1 MNKRKLQELLEKARS
16 EMNLL
21 YGIGN
26 SLRTTLNFDE
36 TLRILLR
43 GVTASEG
50 LGFSRAAVFLVDASR
65 KSLEGRAGSGDSS
78 FEQTVG
84 SLRVPLSERAGGL
97 LALAA
102 LEGAPLEIVRPQA
115 QQQAADDPVLRT
127 LESTSCVL
135 VPLKA
140 HDDRV
145 VGVIF
150 ADNQNTRRPI
160 SRESFRLLALL
171 AAHAGLAIENAR
183 LYEDALQQ
191 ADLDSLTRLWNRGA
205 FQRTLLE
212 ALAAAERAQHP
223 LSLMLADLDHF
234 KAYNDRFG
242 HLEGD
247 GILGRVAK
255 LLKESAR
262 AGDYVARVG
271 GEEFGVIL
279 PRTTK
284 VNAIKLAER
293 LRLAMDLH
301 RVPLTLSAGV
311 ATFPHDAH
319 GYEPLVRAADR
330 ALYEAKRQGRNRVV
344 IA

>member
-1 MNKRKLQELLEKARS
+1 MNKAKLQELLEKARS

-21 YGIGN
+21 YQIGN

-36 TLRILLR
+36 TLRILLQ

-50 LGFSRAAVFLVDASR
+50 LGFSRAAVFLVDESQ
-65 KSLEGRAGSGDSS
+65 KSLQGRAGAGDSS
-78 FEQTVG
+78 FEPMVR
-84 SLRVPLSERAGGL
+84 SLRVPLTERAGGL
-97 LALAA
+97 LAVAA
-102 LEGAPLEIVRPQA
+102 LEGAPLEIVRPEA
-115 QQQAADDPVLRT
+115 QQRAADDPVLRT
-127 LESTSCVL
+127 LESPSCVL

-150 ADNQNTRRPI
+150 ADNRTTRRPI

-183 LYEDALQQ
+183 LYENALEQ
-191 ADLDSLTRLWNRGA
+191 ANLDSLTQLWNRGA
-205 FQRTLLE
+205 FQRTLLD

-234 KAYNDRFG
+234 KTYNDRFG

-255 LLKESAR
+255 LLKDSAR

-271 GEEFGVIL
+271 GEEFAVIL
-279 PRTTK
+279 PGTTK
-284 VNAIKLAER
+284 INAIKLAER
-293 LRLAMDLH
+293 VRLAMDVNQ
-301 RVPLTLSAGV
+301 VPLTLSAGV
-311 ATFPHDAH
+311 ATFPHDGS